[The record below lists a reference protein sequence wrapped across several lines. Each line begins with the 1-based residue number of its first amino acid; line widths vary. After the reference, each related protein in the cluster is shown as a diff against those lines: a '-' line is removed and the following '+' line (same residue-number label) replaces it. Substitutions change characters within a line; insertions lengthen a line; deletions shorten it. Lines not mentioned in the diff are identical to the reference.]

1 MRCDMMFGIMAWLL
15 ASIVLVALGVLL
27 RRLLGLTSAGQDTR
41 TPLGSHQQQLCQT
54 IVLEVEAQSAMLAIS
69 LNEAMEERD
78 LQNFDNA
85 RNFLHLTASEWER
98 LAEFLTFV
106 LQLTG
111 DYLPLAR
118 IAIPARAMDAAHF
131 KSESMIE
138 YVRLHEWVDQF
149 LFRNKLRFNLQVRV
163 LRRAV
168 ETLTVD
174 FRQTQP
180 RAHSTVED
188 PSAAWSRLDRDLH
201 DLDLISK
208 EVLLTIRSFLACLP
222 ETATHQFAAELRPV
236 LERGVRAGVWSDA
249 G

>member
-1 MRCDMMFGIMAWLL
+1 MIAWVL
-15 ASIVLVALGVLL
+15 ASVVLVALGVLL
-27 RRLLGLTSAGQDTR
+27 RRLLGLTPEGQHAR
-41 TPLGSHQQQLCQT
+41 TLLGGHQQRLCQT
-54 IVLEVEAQSAMLAIS
+54 IVLEIEAQSAMLAIS

-78 LQNFDNA
+78 LRNFDNA

-98 LAEFLTFV
+98 LAEFLTFL

-118 IAIPARAMDAAHF
+118 MPVPARAVDPAHF
-131 KSESMIE
+131 RSESMVE

-163 LRRAV
+163 LRGAV
-168 ETLTVD
+168 ETLTED

-188 PSAAWSRLDRDLH
+188 PSAAWRRLDRDLH

-222 ETATHQFAAELRPV
+222 ETATRQFADELRPV
-236 LERGVRAGVWSDA
+236 LERSVRAGVWSDV

>member
-1 MRCDMMFGIMAWLL
+1 MAWVL
-15 ASIVLVALGVLL
+15 ASITLLALGALL
-27 RRLLGLTSAGQDTR
+27 RRLLGLTSAGR
-41 TPLGSHQQQLCQT
+41 NGRSLLGGNQQRLCQT
-54 IVLEVEAQSAMLAIS
+54 IFLEIEAQSAMLAIS

-78 LQNFDNA
+78 LRNFDNS

-98 LAEFLTFV
+98 LAELLTFL

-111 DYLPLAR
+111 DYLPVAR
-118 IAIPARAMDAAHF
+118 MPVPARAMDAAHF
-131 KSESMIE
+131 RSESMIE

-168 ETLTVD
+168 ETLTED

-188 PSAAWSRLDRDLH
+188 GRAAWSRLDRDLH

-208 EVLLTIRSFLACLP
+208 EVLLTIRSFLTCLP
-222 ETATHQFAAELRPV
+222 DSAARQFAAELRPV
-236 LERGVRAGVWSDA
+236 LERGVRASVGSDA

>member
-1 MRCDMMFGIMAWLL
+1 MVWAIMAWVLV
-15 ASIVLVALGVLL
+15 SIVLLALAVLL
-27 RRLLGLTSAGQDTR
+27 RRLLGLTSAGQDAR
-41 TPLGSHQQQLCQT
+41 TLLGGDQQRLCQT
-54 IVLEVEAQSAMLAIS
+54 IVLEIEAQSAMLAIS

-78 LQNFDNA
+78 LRNFDNA
-85 RNFLHLTASEWER
+85 RNFLYLTASEWER
-98 LAEFLTFV
+98 LAEFLTF
-106 LQLTG
+106 LLELTG

-118 IAIPARAMDAAHF
+118 MPVPARAMDAAHF
-131 KSESMIE
+131 RSEPMIE

-168 ETLTVD
+168 ETLTED

-222 ETATHQFAAELRPV
+222 ETAARQFAAELRPV
-236 LERGVRAGVWSDA
+236 LERGVRAGVWK
-249 G
+249 

>member
-1 MRCDMMFGIMAWLL
+1 MMLRLMAWLL
-15 ASIVLVALGVLL
+15 ASVVLLTLGLLL
-27 RRLLGLTSAGQDTR
+27 RRLLGLTSARQGMKTL
-41 TPLGSHQQQLCQT
+41 LGAYVQRLCQS
-54 IVLEVEAQSAMLAIS
+54 IALEIEAQSAILAVS

-78 LQNFDNA
+78 LRNFDNA

-98 LAEFLTFV
+98 LAEFLTFL
-106 LQLTG
+106 LQRTG

-118 IAIPARAMDAAHF
+118 IAVPARAMDAAHF
-131 KSESMIE
+131 RSESMIE

-168 ETLTVD
+168 ETLTED

-188 PSAAWSRLDRDLH
+188 PSPAWSRLDRDLH
-201 DLDLISK
+201 DLDLVSK
-208 EVLLTIRSFLACLP
+208 EVLLTVRSFLACLP
-222 ETATHQFAAELRPV
+222 EAVARQFAAELRPV
-236 LERGVRAGVWSDA
+236 LERGVRAGVE
-249 G
+249 

>member
-1 MRCDMMFGIMAWLL
+1 MLVGIMAWVL
-15 ASIVLVALGVLL
+15 ASMVLVALGVLL
-27 RRLLGLTSAGQDTR
+27 RRLLGLTSVGRVAR
-41 TPLGSHQQQLCQT
+41 VLLGGHRQRLCQT
-54 IVLEVEAQSAMLAIS
+54 IVLEIEAQGAMLAIS

-78 LQNFDNA
+78 LGNFDNA

-98 LAEFLTFV
+98 LAEFLTFL
-106 LQLTG
+106 LQLMG
-111 DYLPLAR
+111 NYLPLAR
-118 IAIPARAMDAAHF
+118 TAVPARTMDAAHF
-131 KSESMIE
+131 RSESMIE

-163 LRRAV
+163 LRRAI
-168 ETLTVD
+168 ETLTED

-180 RAHSTVED
+180 RARSTVEG

-208 EVLLTIRSFLACLP
+208 EVLLTIRSFLACLS
-222 ETATHQFAAELRPV
+222 EAAARQFATELRPV
-236 LERGVRAGVWSDA
+236 LERGVRAGVGSDV